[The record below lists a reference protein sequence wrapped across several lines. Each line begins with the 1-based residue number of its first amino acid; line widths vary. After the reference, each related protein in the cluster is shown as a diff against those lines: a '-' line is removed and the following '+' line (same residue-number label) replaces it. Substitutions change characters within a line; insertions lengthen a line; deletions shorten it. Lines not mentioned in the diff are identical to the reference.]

1 MMGAA
6 REVLPS
12 AGVDVSL
19 SAAPARVHDPARLEI
34 IKNAIGSVVDEMVL
48 TVVRIAFSSIMKD
61 TMDLSSAFFDRHGRM
76 VAQGLS
82 IPLHLGSF
90 PDAMAAVKARFGD
103 DLHDGD
109 IVILNDPYHGG
120 MHLPDVFMFKPVFVE
135 GALLG
140 HAVIV
145 AHHNDVG
152 GRVAGS
158 SAADSTEI
166 FQEGIR
172 LAPVKLYD
180 RGRLNEALLDTIL
193 LNVRVPQTVH
203 GDLQAQMAA
212 CRIAQRGVADLVARY
227 GLEGLERSFE
237 ALLDYSERSA
247 RTAIAALPRGV
258 WRFVD
263 HLDDDGIHPE
273 RPVRIELKLSIE
285 SDRIVADF
293 TGTSAQVSGAINA
306 TLSFARS
313 AVYFAVRSILREDLP
328 NNDGFFR
335 AITVQAPLGTVLNPR
350 PPAACAARG
359 VTGFR
364 VIDTVFGA
372 LAQAV
377 PERVRAA
384 GEGGTTSYSL
394 ASRDAQGQLNLFR
407 EAVMGAWGA
416 GVRWEG
422 VDGVANPAANIS
434 NAPVEIIE
442 HQAPV
447 LIERYALAQ
456 DSAGAGARRGGM
468 GVERQ
473 FRILAERASLQWRS
487 DRRTHRPYG
496 IAGGQPGAASST
508 SVSTPEGWQTL
519 PTKFIRGFERGQSIR
534 HVTAGGGG
542 AGDPMTRDPQRVL
555 DDVRE
560 GRVSPQAARELY
572 GVAVQ
577 PDPWRIDTQATAA
590 LRTGRSAAP
599 PMERRV

>member
-1 MMGAA
+1 MFEAVKSTGDKPPGPA
-6 REVLPS
+6 EV
-12 AGVDVSL
+12 D
-19 SAAPARVHDPARLEI
+19 RRHDPVRLEI
-34 IKNAIGSVVDEMVL
+34 IKNAIGSVVDEMVV

-90 PDAMAAVKARFGD
+90 PDAMAAVKAHFGD
-103 DLHDGD
+103 ELHDGD
-109 IVILNDPYHGG
+109 VVILNDPYHGG
-120 MHLPDVFMFKPVFVE
+120 MHLPDVFMFKPIFVA

-180 RGRLNEALLDTIL
+180 RGRLNEALMDTLL

-203 GDLQAQMAA
+203 GDLQAQLAA
-212 CRIAQRGVADLVARY
+212 CHIAQRGLADLVARH
-227 GLEGLERSFE
+227 GAEELEASFE

-247 RTAIAALPRGV
+247 RRAISALPGGV
-258 WRFVD
+258 YRFVD
-263 HLDDDGIHPE
+263 HLDDDGIHPD
-273 RPVRIELKLSIE
+273 RPVRIALALTIE

-293 TGTSAQVSGAINA
+293 SGTSEQVPGAINA

-313 AVYFAVRSILREDLP
+313 AVYFAVRSVLQEDLP

-335 AITVQAPLGTVLNPR
+335 TIDVRVPLGTVLHPR

-377 PERVRAA
+377 PDRVRAA

-394 ASRDAQGQLNLFR
+394 ASRDAQGRLNLFR

-416 GVRWEG
+416 GLRWDG

-434 NAPVEIIE
+434 NAPVEIVE

-456 DSAGAGARRGGM
+456 DSGGAGARRGGL

-473 FRILAERASLQWRS
+473 FRILAERATLQWRS
-487 DRRTHRPYG
+487 DRRAHRPYG
-496 IAGGQPGAASST
+496 IVGGWPGAASST
-508 SVSTPEGWQTL
+508 SVWTSDGWQTL
-519 PTKFIRGFERGQSIR
+519 PTKFIRTFEKGQRIR

-542 AGDPMTRDPQRVL
+542 AGDPLARDPERVL
-555 DDVRE
+555 DDVRQ
-560 GRVSPQAARELY
+560 GRVSAQAALELY
-572 GVAVQ
+572 RVVVR
-577 PDPWRIDTQATAA
+577 PDPWQVDALATQA
-590 LRTGRSAAP
+590 LRDAPEDGVRSQ
-599 PMERRV
+599 ERQA